1 MPIKKPISAFK
12 NTLTNLAQTSH
23 YQVIFGGFSPA
34 LRKYLL
40 DRGID
45 SFFTGETAGLLCS
58 SASLP
63 GSSFS
68 TADITGNFTGVV
80 ERMAHTR
87 QFTQIDLE
95 FYVDNDYRV
104 IKFLEHWMEFIS
116 SGSNVP
122 QNDAGYF
129 FRMQYPNDY
138 KISQTQIIKFERD
151 YNIFYELP
159 YTFFNMYP
167 YSMNSMPVSYSGSEI
182 LKVNASFYY
191 DRYVCGKVSSSAI
204 ARGNSN
210 NKVSNTPT
218 APVIYRTGQALGN
231 ESGVRGVVYTPGN
244 VNPTIVR

>member
-1 MPIKKPISAFK
+1 MPIPRKISAFK
-12 NTLTNLAQTSH
+12 DTLTNLAQTSH
-23 YQVIFGGFSPA
+23 YQVTFGGFSGP
-34 LRKYLL
+34 LRGYLAT
-40 DRGID
+40 RGID
-45 SFFTGETAGLLCS
+45 SFFTGETVGLLCS

-116 SGSNVP
+116 SGSNVG
-122 QNDAGYF
+122 QNEAGYF

-138 KISQTQIIKFERD
+138 KISQTQIVKFERD

-167 YSMNSMPVSYSGSEI
+167 YSMNSMPVSYAGSEI

-191 DRYVCGKVSSSAI
+191 DRYVCGKISSSSI
-204 ARGNSN
+204 ARGTSN
-210 NKVSNTPT
+210 NRVSTPRQG
-218 APVIYRTGQALGN
+218 VVYRTGQALGN
-231 ESGVRGVVYTPGN
+231 ESGVRPVVYTPGN
-244 VNPTIVR
+244 VNPTIIN

>member
-68 TADITGNFTGVV
+68 TADITGNFTGVI